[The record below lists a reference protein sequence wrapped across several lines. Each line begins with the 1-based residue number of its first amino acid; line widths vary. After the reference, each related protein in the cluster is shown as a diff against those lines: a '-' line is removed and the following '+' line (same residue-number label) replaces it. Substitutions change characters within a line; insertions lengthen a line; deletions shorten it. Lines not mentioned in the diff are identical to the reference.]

1 MNNYFRITGYYP
13 QADVCFIMDCYGKFN
28 ELYDFSSYLIDKGIK
43 VVKARVEGR
52 FDYGNIPKAP
62 PDNAYLILRACDKG
76 KPTLKGD
83 IVIVNGKS
91 YSLKS

>member
-13 QADVCFIMDCYGKFN
+13 QADVCFIADCYGKFK

-43 VVKARVEGR
+43 VVKARAEGR
-52 FDYGNIPKAP
+52 FDFGNIPKAM

-76 KPTLKGD
+76 QPKLNGNT
-83 IVIVNGKS
+83 VEVNGKS
-91 YSLKS
+91 YSLRS

>member
-13 QADVCFIMDCYGKFN
+13 QADVCFIIDSFGKFN

-43 VVKARVEGR
+43 VVKARPEGR

-62 PDNAYLILRACDKG
+62 PDTGYLILRACNKG
-76 KPTLKGD
+76 QPILNGNTVTVK
-83 IVIVNGKS
+83 GKS
-91 YSLKS
+91 YSIRS